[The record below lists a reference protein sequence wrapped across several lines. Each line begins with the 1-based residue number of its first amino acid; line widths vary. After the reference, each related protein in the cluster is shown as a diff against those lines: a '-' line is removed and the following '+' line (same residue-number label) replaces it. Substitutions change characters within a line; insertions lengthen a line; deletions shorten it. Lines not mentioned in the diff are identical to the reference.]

1 MNRISDCRGL
11 CDDLETLL
19 SVNTRWHTR
28 PTQLRML
35 TQIRRLPWKS
45 GNRVGFCVCVCV
57 CVFFSDVSRIQTRQK
72 TALCVASGIKLD
84 FIFSC
89 EPLDLLW

>member
-1 MNRISDCRGL
+1 MNRISESRGL

-19 SVNTRWHTR
+19 SLNTRWHTR

-35 TQIRRLPWKS
+35 TQVRRLPWKS
-45 GNRVGFCVCVCV
+45 GNSVGLCV
-57 CVFFSDVSRIQTRQK
+57 CVFFFFSVVSRIQTRQK
-72 TALCVASGIKLD
+72 TALCVASGIKSD

-89 EPLDLLW
+89 GPLDLLW